1 LHIFILLKKPI
12 AILLLAIY
20 LFNLSGYS
28 LVFHYFIRQSEQ
40 KFAEQLDENKYRDA
54 ELVEI
59 SIPFN
64 LPYTQNSNQFET
76 LDGSVELN
84 GVLYNYVK
92 RRIYN
97 DTLYIMCLPNQ
108 QRTQLIKEKSKYAGE
123 VNDFSSTK
131 KEKESTAKKAGPS
144 AEYNNTIPQ
153 YRFILPCTTGIQ
165 QNNNF
170 TFFFPAAAIDIPE
183 HPPQFTC

>member
-1 LHIFILLKKPI
+1 MLKKLI

-20 LFNLSGYS
+20 LFNLAGYS

-40 KFAEQLDENKYRDA
+40 RFAAQLDENKYKDA
-54 ELVEI
+54 ELVEL

-64 LPYTQNSNQFET
+64 LPYTQNSSQFET
-76 LDGSVELN
+76 LNGTVELN
-84 GVLYNYVK
+84 GILYNYVK

-123 VNDFSSTK
+123 VNDFSSAK

-144 AEYNNTIPQ
+144 TEYNNSITQ
-153 YRFILPCTTGIQ
+153 YRFILPCAAAIQ
-165 QNNNF
+165 QNNHF
-170 TFFFPAAAIDIPE
+170 AFFLPPATVDTLE

>member
-1 LHIFILLKKPI
+1 MLKRPI

-20 LFNLSGYS
+20 LFNLAGYS
-28 LVFHYFIRQSEQ
+28 LVFHYFILQSEQ
-40 KFAEQLDENKYRDA
+40 KFARQLDENKYRDA

-64 LPYTQNSNQFET
+64 LPYTQNSSDFER

-84 GVLYNYVK
+84 GVTYNYVK

-97 DTLYIMCLPNQ
+97 DTLYIMCLPNR
-108 QRTQLIKEKSKYAGE
+108 QRTQLIKEKSNYAGE
-123 VNDFSSTK
+123 VNDFATNK
-131 KEKESTAKKAGPS
+131 KEKESTAKKAGFS

-153 YRFILPCTTGIQ
+153 YKFVLPGATATR
-165 QNNNF
+165 QNIDF
-170 TFFFPAAAIDIPE
+170 ASRLAAAAIDPPG
-183 HPPQFTC
+183 HPPQITC